1 MKTNIE
7 QQIES
12 TLNSFDAIQHAEIS
26 PYFKTRMKGMLTQI
40 QPEPE
45 PAFFSFKYT
54 MAIAAIA
61 LILTANT
68 FLLYQRFNQNTSA
81 EKTVQSNAEISE
93 IYHLNATPVLDYD
106 NQ

>member
-7 QQIES
+7 HQIEL
-12 TLNSFDAIQHAEIS
+12 TLNSIDAIQRAEIS

-40 QPEPE
+40 QPEP
-45 PAFFSFKYT
+45 AFFSFKYT
-54 MAIAAIA
+54 IAIAAIA

-68 FLLYQRFNQNTSA
+68 FLLYQQFNQNTSA
-81 EKTVQSNAEISE
+81 EKQVQSNSELSE
-93 IYHLNATPVLDYD
+93 IYHLNSTPVLDYD

>member
-7 QQIES
+7 QQIDD
-12 TLNSFDAIQHAEIS
+12 TLSSLDEVKRAEIS
-26 PYFKTRMKGMLTQI
+26 PYFKTRMKGILPQI
-40 QPEPE
+40 QPE

-54 MAIAAIA
+54 IAIAAFA

-81 EKTVQSNAEISE
+81 EKPVQSNGEISE
-93 IYHLNATPVLDYD
+93 IYHLNSTPVLEYD

>member
-12 TLNSFDAIQHAEIS
+12 TLSSLDTIQRAEIS

-40 QPEPE
+40 QPDSV
-45 PAFFSFKYT
+45 FFSVKYT
-54 MAIAAIA
+54 IAFATIA

-81 EKTVQSNAEISE
+81 EKPVQSNAEISE
-93 IYHLNATPVLDYD
+93 IYHLNSTPVLDYD

>member
-12 TLNSFDAIQHAEIS
+12 TLNSIDAIQRAEIS
-26 PYFKTRMKGMLTQI
+26 PFFKTRMKGMLTQI
-40 QPEPE
+40 QQE

-54 MAIAAIA
+54 IAIAAIA

-68 FLLYQRFNQNTSA
+68 FLLYQQFNQNNSA
-81 EKTVQSNAEISE
+81 EKQVQSNSELSE
-93 IYHLNATPVLDYD
+93 IYHLNSTPVLDYD

>member
-12 TLNSFDAIQHAEIS
+12 TLNSLETIQRAEIS
-26 PYFKTRMKGMLTQI
+26 PFFKTRMKGVLTQI
-40 QPEPE
+40 QPD
-45 PAFFSFKYT
+45 PAIFSFKYT
-54 MAIAAIA
+54 IAFATIA

-68 FLLYQRFNQNTSA
+68 FLLYQQFNQNTGA
-81 EKTVQSNAEISE
+81 EKSEQSNSELSE
-93 IYHLNATPVLDYD
+93 IYHLNSTLVLDYD

>member
-7 QQIES
+7 QQIDD
-12 TLNSFDAIQHAEIS
+12 TLSSLDEVKRAEIS

-40 QPEPE
+40 QPEP
-45 PAFFSFKYT
+45 AFFSLKYT
-54 MAIAAIA
+54 IAFATIA

-81 EKTVQSNAEISE
+81 EKPVQSNGEITE
-93 IYHLNATPVLDYD
+93 IYHLNSTPVLDYD

>member
-12 TLNSFDAIQHAEIS
+12 TLNSFDPIQRAEIS
-26 PYFKTRMKGMLTQI
+26 PYFKTRMKGMLKQI
-40 QPEPE
+40 QPE

-54 MAIAAIA
+54 IAIAAIA

-81 EKTVQSNAEISE
+81 EKPVQSNAEISE

>member
-7 QQIES
+7 QQIDD
-12 TLNSFDAIQHAEIS
+12 TLSSLDEVKRAEIS
-26 PYFKTRMKGMLTQI
+26 PYFKTRMKGILTQI
-40 QPEPE
+40 QPE

-54 MAIAAIA
+54 IAIAAFA

-81 EKTVQSNAEISE
+81 EKPVQSNGEISE
-93 IYHLNATPVLDYD
+93 IYHLNSTPVLDYD
-106 NQ
+106 N

>member
-12 TLNSFDAIQHAEIS
+12 TLNSIDAIQRAEIS

-40 QPEPE
+40 QPEP
-45 PAFFSFKYT
+45 AFFSFKYT
-54 MAIAAIA
+54 IAIAAIA

-68 FLLYQRFNQNTSA
+68 FLLYQQFNQNTSA
-81 EKTVQSNAEISE
+81 EKQVQSNSELSE
-93 IYHLNATPVLDYD
+93 IYHLNSTPVLDYD

>member
-12 TLNSFDAIQHAEIS
+12 TLNSIDAIQRAEIS

-40 QPEPE
+40 QPEPV
-45 PAFFSFKYT
+45 FFSFKYT

-81 EKTVQSNAEISE
+81 EKPVQSNGEISE
-93 IYHLNATPVLDYD
+93 IYHLNSTPVLDYD

>member
-12 TLNSFDAIQHAEIS
+12 TLNSLDAIQRAEIS
-26 PYFKTRMKGMLTQI
+26 PYFKTRMKGMLTEI
-40 QPEPE
+40 QPD
-45 PAFFSFKYT
+45 PAIFSFRYT
-54 MAIAAIA
+54 IAFATIA

-81 EKTVQSNAEISE
+81 EKSVQSIGEISE
-93 IYHLNATPVLDYD
+93 IYHLNSTPVLDYD

>member
-12 TLNSFDAIQHAEIS
+12 TLNSLDAIQRAEIS
-26 PYFKTRMKGMLTQI
+26 PFFKTRMKGMLTQI
-40 QPEPE
+40 QPD
-45 PAFFSFKYT
+45 PAIFSFKYT
-54 MAIAAIA
+54 MAIATIA

-68 FLLYQRFNQNTSA
+68 FLLYQRFSQNTSA
-81 EKTVQSNAEISE
+81 EKQVQSNSELSE
-93 IYHLNATPVLDYD
+93 IYHLNSTPVLDYD